1 MPGIASS
8 SDLLEL
14 SALEVSALAGAV
26 EVVGADGTVKTDF
39 LVLPYGDPIEA
50 RDGRKWILRAGDLA
64 ARVLAATRELLGA
77 TEMMIDYDHQA
88 AYAAEGN
95 GNRAEA
101 AGWVKGSSLRAEADG
116 IHLTVDWTDEAKAA
130 LAARKY
136 RYISPDFRFAKA
148 SGEVT
153 RIVRAGLTNS
163 PALDLPALAHL
174 RSGATPGEEM
184 AKTLTFSAASMVALA
199 AALAIKPDELDET
212 KALAAITDLAKAKPD
227 TAALAAIRSELELNA
242 DADEAVAIAAIRG
255 LGKATAPD
263 PSKFVPKEGYDQ
275 LAARLSTIEEA
286 RVLASVDQAVADG
299 KITPAM
305 KDWATKLGKSDE
317 PALAAFIAQQVPFA
331 GADVKVQGDPKPE
344 KGKLTAEEKAICSL
358 TGLSEVNF
366 LKARDGAP
374 AEEAA

>member
-1 MPGIASS
+1 MAKPAFMPGIASS

-50 RDGRKWILRAGDLA
+50 RDGRKWILRAGDHA

-88 AYAAEGN
+88 AYAATGN

-174 RSGATPGEEM
+174 WSGATPGEEM

-199 AALAIKPDELDET
+199 TALAIKPDELDET
-212 KALAAITDLAKAKPD
+212 KALAAIVELANER
-227 TAALAAIRSELELNA
+227 TALAAVRSELELDA
-242 DADEAVAIAAIRG
+242 DADEAVAIAAIRQ
-255 LGKATAPD
+255 LGKAAAPD
-263 PSKFVPKEGYDQ
+263 PSKFVPKAGYDE
-275 LAARLSTIEEA
+275 LAARLSTIEEI

-299 KITPAM
+299 KLAPSM
-305 KDWATKLGKSDE
+305 KKWAIDLGKSDE
-317 PALAAFIAQQVPFA
+317 PALAAFIAAATPFA
-331 GADVKVQGDPKPE
+331 GAGTTVQGEPKTE

-358 TGLSEVNF
+358 TGVSETDF
-366 LKARDGAP
+366 LKTRD
-374 AEEAA
+374 EEAA